1 MLPPFVQI
9 SPHSLQLS
17 PNEQAALVS
26 AEEEVDQSLMEEQHD
41 ATRRLHELDQELSK
55 IIHLAIRN
63 KDNKATL
70 ESWAQQFEKMFRDAG
85 KTTFACDTILVRLM
99 EVEDEVR
106 EGTQV
111 RFLGFRS
118 FRIYL

>member
-17 PNEQAALVS
+17 PNEQAALLS
-26 AEEEVDQSLMEEQHD
+26 AEAQVDKTLMEEQHD
-41 ATRRLHELDQELSK
+41 ATQRLDGLNRELSK
-55 IIHLAIRN
+55 IIHLALRN

-99 EVEDEVR
+99 EVEDEVK